1 MLTFTRVTSRY
12 CNSAAPSPHGDTTTG
27 IIFAS
32 PLYNLKAA
40 DVISHLKSEQLETG
54 VEEVRSH
61 TFCYPVVLW
70 EH

>member
-27 IIFAS
+27 IIS
-32 PLYNLKAA
+32 PPPPLYNLKAA

-61 TFCYPVVLW
+61 TFP
-70 EH
+70 